1 MTERERLYELIVDAE
16 DKFVAESPWCPDGAR
31 IEAVVDHLIKNGVI
45 LPPMKIGQIIYDIDG
60 EDVREL
66 KVLKIV
72 YFCDSYSMGC
82 LRVGSIE
89 ETTRRNITVFDIE
102 IGKHV
107 FFTREEAE
115 AELEKRRKEVNTP

>member
-1 MTERERLYELIVDAE
+1 MTGLIEMMLLRAMSASAARE
-16 DKFVAESPWCPDGAR
+16 
-31 IEAVVDHLIKNGVI
+31 EASKRKRQKN
-45 LPPMKIGQIIYDIDG
+45 YDIDG
-60 EDVREL
+60 EDIREL

-115 AELEKRRKEVNTP
+115 AELKKRRKEVNTT